1 VDSVDMTKKPPL
13 LSIGG
18 KDYTL
23 DKIKRVV
30 WAASTDTTDD
40 DTSSGS

>member
-1 VDSVDMTKKPPL
+1 MTKNPPL

-23 DKIKRVV
+23 DKVKRVV
-30 WAASTDTTDD
+30 WASSTDSTND
-40 DTSSGS
+40 DTNSGS